1 MTSGRFRPCAVS
13 FALQSMRVLHL
24 LNSFHQ
30 GGSERQ
36 AVQLVRRLHES
47 GRYRVHVACLNGEGV
62 LRSEIALLGL
72 DAIPE
77 YLLTGFHDA
86 NALRQ
91 VARFARYL
99 KREKVAIVQ
108 THGFY
113 TNVFGMAAAALAGVP
128 VRIASKR
135 ETDGLRTVW
144 QERVERRAFALS
156 HAVVANSDAVR
167 RRLLRDGVRARKV
180 VTVYNGV
187 DATRVAPRP
196 GLRRGDAMSKLG
208 LPAEIDRGIVTIVAN
223 LRHAVKDHPTF
234 LRAAR
239 RVCAAFPAA
248 SFVVAGE
255 GELIEPTKALARE
268 LGVERRTFFVGRC
281 DDLGDLL
288 WISDVCVLSS
298 KAEGF
303 SNSILEYMA
312 AGRPVVATA
321 VGGACEAV
329 VEGETGYLVA
339 AGDDE
344 RMADRIVSLLGNPEA
359 AHAMGERGRRHVA
372 EGFSC
377 EAQLLRTERL
387 YHTLLDR
394 S

>member
-1 MTSGRFRPCAVS
+1 
-13 FALQSMRVLHL
+13 MRVLHL
-24 LNSFHQ
+24 FNSFHQ

-47 GRYRVHVACLNGEGV
+47 GRYKVHVVCLDGEGV

-77 YLLTGFHDA
+77 YPLTSFYDA

-91 VARFARYL
+91 VVRFARYL
-99 KREKVAIVQ
+99 KREKIMIVQ
-108 THGFY
+108 THGFD

-135 ETDGLRTVW
+135 ETEGVRTVW
-144 QERVERRAFALS
+144 QERVERRAFALA
-156 HAVVANSDAVR
+156 HTIVANSDAVR
-167 RRLLRDGVRARKV
+167 RRLMRAGMRARKI

-187 DATRVAPRP
+187 DARRVAPRP
-196 GLRRGDAMSKLG
+196 GLRRGDAISKLG
-208 LPAEIDRGIVTIVAN
+208 LPAETDRGIVTIVAN

-239 RVCAAFPAA
+239 RVCTAFPAA

-268 LGVERRTFFVGRC
+268 LGVDRRTFFVGRC

-321 VGGACEAV
+321 VGGAREAV

-377 EAQLLRTERL
+377 EAQLLRTEQL

>member
-1 MTSGRFRPCAVS
+1 
-13 FALQSMRVLHL
+13 MRVLHL

-36 AVQLVRRLHES
+36 AVQLLRRLHES
-47 GRYRVHVACLNGEGV
+47 GRYILDVACLNGEGV

-77 YLLTGFHDA
+77 YLLTGFYDA

-91 VARFARYL
+91 VVRFARYL
-99 KREKVAIVQ
+99 KREKVAILQ

-128 VRIASKR
+128 VRITSKR

-167 RRLLRDGVRARKV
+167 RRLVRDGVRAQKV
-180 VTVYNGV
+180 ATVYNGV

-196 GLRRGDAMSKLG
+196 GLRRGDALSKLG

-239 RVCAAFPAA
+239 RVCTAFPAA

-268 LGVERRTFFVGRC
+268 LGVDRRTFFVGRC

-288 WISDVCVLSS
+288 WLSDVCVLSS

-312 AGRPVVATA
+312 AGRPVVTTA

-359 AHAMGERGRRHVA
+359 ARAMGERGRRHVA
-372 EGFSC
+372 EEFSC
-377 EAQLLRTERL
+377 EAQLRRTEQL
-387 YHTLLDR
+387 YQTLFDR